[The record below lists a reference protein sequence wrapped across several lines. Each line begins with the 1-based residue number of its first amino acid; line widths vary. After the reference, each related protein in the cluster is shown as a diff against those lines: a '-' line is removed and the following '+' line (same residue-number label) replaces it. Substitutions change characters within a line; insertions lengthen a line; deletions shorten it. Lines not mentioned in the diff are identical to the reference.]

1 MKKCWGSILFFL
13 FVFFYS
19 ASSFAQSGSVYITS
33 KPGGANIS
41 LDNNPIQKKSDTIID
56 NIPTGIHKI
65 AVEHREYGKFEKD
78 VEIREDLTATAHF
91 SLLPKGEKKEPS
103 AETKDAE
110 SYHSRGFTHF
120 SQSQYDLALA
130 DFNKAIELDPASLV
144 AYHNRGVVYF
154 DLGQFPLAIADFTK
168 AIDLGLGGKGSL
180 HLRGVAYGKE
190 ERYDLAIDDLNR
202 ALEIDPHDAS
212 IYTNRGIF
220 YLLKG
225 QYKQTISDL
234 SKAIELGSKNP
245 AFYYFHLG
253 FVLHKTGDKEAAREN
268 FTKAR
273 QVETDIVKKGADFL
287 EKGTPET
294 KRFYAE
300 ELLAASEY
308 LEVQPQILK
317 RAKELAEQQILQPGS
332 TSPSSP
338 PSPAPFK
345 EFSSFHWILILFSAL
360 IAVSFLLWIVVR
372 FGARKSQKGG

>member
-1 MKKCWGSILFFL
+1 MKKYWVL
-13 FVFFYS
+13 FVFMLFICFYS
-19 ASSFAQSGSVYITS
+19 ASSFAQTGAVYITS
-33 KPGGANIS
+33 KPPGANIS
-41 LDNNPIQKKSDTIID
+41 LDNNPIQKKTNTLID
-56 NIPTGIHKI
+56 SIPTGSHKI
-65 AVEHREYGKFEKD
+65 TLEHREHGKFEKN
-78 VEIREDLTATAHF
+78 VEIREDLTATVHF
-91 SLLPKGEKKEPS
+91 SFPPRGKKREPLP
-103 AETKDAE
+103 ETKDAE
-110 SYHSRGFTHF
+110 TYQTSGFTHF
-120 SQSQYDLALA
+120 SKSQYELALA
-130 DFNKAIELDPASLV
+130 DFNKAIELDPASFV

-154 DLGQFPLAIADFTK
+154 DLGRFPLAIGDFTK
-168 AIDLGLGGKGSL
+168 AIDLGLGGKGSF
-180 HLRGVAYGKE
+180 HLRGVAYGKQG
-190 ERYDLAIDDLNR
+190 RYDLAIDDLNR

-212 IYTNRGIF
+212 IYTNRGIIN
-220 YLLKG
+220 LLKG

-273 QVETDIVKKGADFL
+273 QVEANIVKKGADFL

-360 IAVSFLLWIVVR
+360 IAVSFLLWIVVK
-372 FGARKSQKGG
+372 FGARKSRKGG